1 MSIRMGM
8 KWMRQKWNAYVQKY
22 WKISEQMMV
31 KNADLLICDSKN
43 IEQYIKRNMRNI
55 ILKPRLLHM
64 ERK

>member
-1 MSIRMGM
+1 MDAAEVECLCTKILENIRTNDG
-8 KWMRQKWNAYVQKY
+8 
-22 WKISEQMMV
+22 

-55 ILKPRLLHM
+55 IQKPRLLHM

>member
-1 MSIRMGM
+1 MDAAEVECLCTKILENIRTNDG
-8 KWMRQKWNAYVQKY
+8 
-22 WKISEQMMV
+22 

-43 IEQYIKRNMRNI
+43 IEQYNKKRNMRNI